1 MDAKLI
7 KLAER
12 FMELVTLALIMMVA
26 VRNWNLARRVKRLEG
41 CLGLQ
46 VKPQRVGIRLL

>member
-12 FMELVTLALIMMVA
+12 FMELLTLALIVVVA
-26 VRNWNLARRVKRLEG
+26 VRNWNLTRRVRRLEG
-41 CLGLQ
+41 SLGVQ

>member
-12 FMELVTLALIMMVA
+12 FMELVTLALIVMVA
-26 VRNWNLARRVKRLEG
+26 VRNWNLTRRVRRLEG
-41 CLGLQ
+41 SLGLQ
-46 VKPQRVGIRLL
+46 VKPQRFGIKLS

>member
-12 FMELVTLALIMMVA
+12 FMELVTLALIVMVA
-26 VRNWNLARRVKRLEG
+26 IENWNLNRRVRRLEAKVGLQGNPQRFGIKRL
-41 CLGLQ
+41 
-46 VKPQRVGIRLL
+46 

>member
-12 FMELVTLALIMMVA
+12 FMELVTLALIVIVA
-26 VRNWNLARRVKRLEG
+26 VRNWNLTRRVRRLEG
-41 CLGLQ
+41 SLGVQ
-46 VKPQRVGIRLL
+46 VKPQRFGVHLS